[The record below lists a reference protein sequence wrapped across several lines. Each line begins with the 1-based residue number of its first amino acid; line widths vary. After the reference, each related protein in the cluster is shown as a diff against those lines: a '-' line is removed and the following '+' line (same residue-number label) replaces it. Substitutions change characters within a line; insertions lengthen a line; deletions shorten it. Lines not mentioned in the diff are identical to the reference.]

1 MNKFN
6 LKGVE
11 ESAEEITG
19 WEHKSPLKEGLRYHY
34 FSSDRESPHPLLT
47 AIGEWHKGGG
57 GVGRLPVCGSPPRR
71 QRRFRTSLAMKQP
84 WMQRRRL
91 LEESAKMRMVTGA
104 RMAVRARVCNP
115 LLEMDAY
122 LRVNEEMNSNGFAE
136 SRQDLRAQRL
146 EFKGKD

>member
-1 MNKFN
+1 VDKDDDLGNEVGIQMNKFN

-57 GVGRLPVCGSPPRR
+57 GGSWSA
-71 QRRFRTSLAMKQP
+71 TSL
-84 WMQRRRL
+84 WISSSST
-91 LEESAKMRMVTGA
+91 EEVSNISSHEAA
-104 RMAVRARVCNP
+104 
-115 LLEMDAY
+115 MDAKEKIIGGECE
-122 LRVNEEMNSNGFAE
+122 NENGDR
-136 SRQDLRAQRL
+136 S
-146 EFKGKD
+146 KNGG